1 MFKAKLLCIGWSNKR
16 LDNVKM
22 HSTTVETMKNKRPY
36 ITFLLTIHD
45 SMKSQISVT
54 G

>member
-22 HSTTVETMKNKRPY
+22 HGT
-36 ITFLLTIHD
+36 
-45 SMKSQISVT
+45 SVKT
-54 G
+54 SLNENYVVPFICLRAI